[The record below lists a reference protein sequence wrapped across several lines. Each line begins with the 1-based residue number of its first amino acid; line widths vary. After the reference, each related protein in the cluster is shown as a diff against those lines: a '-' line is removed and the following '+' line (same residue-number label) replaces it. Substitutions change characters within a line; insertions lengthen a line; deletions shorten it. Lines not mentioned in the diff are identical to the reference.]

1 MCCHT
6 KGVRTFFAVTV
17 CIVAKRLIVD
27 VTKGHGGTAETRRMH
42 ITSTLK
48 ESTSIVRGDTVRSIF
63 VVMQQIT

>member
-1 MCCHT
+1 MLLY
-6 KGVRTFFAVTV
+6 KGRQDFFGRYICV
-17 CIVAKRLIVD
+17 VAKRLIVD

-63 VVMQQIT
+63 VVMQ